1 MVRALGPDD
10 TATALGSSA
19 TDTATATATGDGGG
33 SGSDAEI
40 IEEDIPT
47 DDELGDDDAVR
58 GRAFF
63 FFLPLYCWFCFV
75 LFARLSMLNHSW
87 AKLTYIYAF
96 MYAHSTA

>member
-63 FFLPLYCWFCFV
+63 FFFTFVLLVFFCF
-75 LFARLSMLNHSW
+75 ACP
-87 AKLTYIYAF
+87 AF
-96 MYAHSTA
+96 NA